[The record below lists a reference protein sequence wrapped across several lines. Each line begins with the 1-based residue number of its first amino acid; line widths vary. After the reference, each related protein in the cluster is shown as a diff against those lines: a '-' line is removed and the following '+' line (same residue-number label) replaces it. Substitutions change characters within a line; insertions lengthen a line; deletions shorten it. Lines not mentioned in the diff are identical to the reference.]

1 MSRALGE
8 VRSGRAR
15 RTSRAPGRWFS
26 VFGAPWSVN
35 VGSWSALLVCPTP
48 SQFDE
53 ARDLVADAI
62 RAGIFN
68 DLGSGSNVDLTAILL
83 DGSVKVM
90 RNFDKPNPKPPLNL
104 DYSYKRGTTGT
115 PRMER
120 EHPRA
125 QDEGPSLTHVSL
137 GPFELHAHIQLC

>member
-1 MSRALGE
+1 M
-8 VRSGRAR
+8 
-15 RTSRAPGRWFS
+15 
-26 VFGAPWSVN
+26 
-35 VGSWSALLVCPTP
+35 
-48 SQFDE
+48 
-53 ARDLVADAI
+53 ADAI